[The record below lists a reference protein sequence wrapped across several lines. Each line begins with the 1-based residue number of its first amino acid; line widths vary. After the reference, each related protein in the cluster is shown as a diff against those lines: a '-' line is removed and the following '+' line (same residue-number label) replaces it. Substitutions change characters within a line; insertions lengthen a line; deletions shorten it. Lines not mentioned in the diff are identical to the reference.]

1 MDKLRFGVIG
11 VGGRGICNAQ
21 AVNARDDVELVGV
34 CDIRQE
40 RLDLCDAQ
48 GLAGRRF
55 LDYRDLLEC
64 DLDAVCINTD
74 NDVHCEQTL
83 AAAERGIHVYCEKPI
98 ALTVEDAESM
108 VEATRGLATVVNLSM
123 RAEPSYRYLRQL
135 LDERRWGRLLAVGAL
150 HPKVSGLL
158 CQGKGHKATRDPA
171 TWGPILMH
179 DGVHICEWLRWMGG
193 PMTAAYARTLT
204 TGDDPANEELISAVT
219 THEDD
224 VMGSLS
230 YHTMPFLPGGRYVIC
245 EEASVWAARDENGP
259 HLHVARAGEEPE
271 NLPVPPEPLSGDAF
285 YVDQF
290 IRAIREGL
298 KPYATMADG
307 LAGQRIVDA
316 IRCSGL
322 TGQVVAL
329 QSG

>member
-11 VGGRGICNAQ
+11 VGSRGICNAQ

-40 RLDLCDAQ
+40 RLDLCDDQ
-48 GLAGRRF
+48 GLAGKRF
-55 LDYRDLLEC
+55 LDYRQLLEC

-74 NDVHCEQTL
+74 NNVHCEQTL

-98 ALTVEDAESM
+98 ALTVEDAERM
-108 VEATRGLATVVNLSM
+108 VEATRHLATVVNLSM
-123 RAEPSYRYLRQL
+123 RADPSYRYLRRL

-158 CQGKGHKATRDPA
+158 CQGKGHKATRNPA
-171 TWGPILMH
+171 VWGPILMH

-193 PMTAAYARTLT
+193 PMTAAYARTRS
-204 TGDDPANEELISAVT
+204 TGPDPANEELISAVT
-219 THEDD
+219 THEND

-230 YHTMPFLPGGRYVIC
+230 YHAMPFLPGGRYVIC
-245 EEASVWAARDENGP
+245 EEASIWAARDEDGP
-259 HLHVARAGEEPE
+259 HLHVARVGEEPE
-271 NLPVPPEPLSGDAF
+271 KLPVPADELSGDAF

-290 IRAIREGL
+290 IRAIREGVT
-298 KPYATMADG
+298 PYATMADG

-316 IRCSGL
+316 IRRSGL
-322 TGQVVAL
+322 TGEVVAF